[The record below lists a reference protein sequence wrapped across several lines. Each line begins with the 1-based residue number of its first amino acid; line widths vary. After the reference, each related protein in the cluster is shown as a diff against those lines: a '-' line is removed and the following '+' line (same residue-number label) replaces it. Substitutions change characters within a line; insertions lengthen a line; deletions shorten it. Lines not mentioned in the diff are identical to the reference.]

1 MSSNYRGQSSLG
13 VMYGRMQPL
22 VVQVEASDTLIL
34 DQDLLKVHCAVDGED
49 LDDLLSLYEAAAIAW
64 AEDMT
69 NRTLLAREH
78 VFVVSDFPRCAWPQ
92 EVVLPRGLCQSI
104 TSVQYTSGGELQ
116 TLADTGYQ
124 KDLKSEN
131 GARLLP
137 PINQDW
143 PSVDLGAIN
152 PVVFTYEAGW
162 PTPITVP
169 KKIHHALMFA
179 VADMLEVRG
188 VTDLQA
194 LMGIAASGKT
204 FDARMSLISKYVI
217 NKVY

>member
-1 MSSNYRGQSSLG
+1 MSNYRGQSSLG
-13 VMYGRMQPL
+13 VMYGRMKPL
-22 VVQVEASDTLIL
+22 LMQVAPSDGLVL
-34 DQDLLKVHCAVDGED
+34 DQDILKAHCAVDGED
-49 LDDLLSLYEAAAIAW
+49 LDDLLSLYESAAIAW
-64 AEDMT
+64 AEDHM
-69 NRTLLAREH
+69 NRTLMAREH

-92 EVVLPRGLCQSI
+92 EIVLPRGLCQSI
-104 TSVQYTSGGELQ
+104 TSVQYTSGGQLQ
-116 TLADTGYQ
+116 TLAITGYQ
-124 KDLKSEN
+124 QDLRSEN

-152 PVVFTYEAGW
+152 PVVFNYEAGW
-162 PTPITVP
+162 LTAQDVP
-169 KKIHHALMFA
+169 KKIQHALMFA

-188 VTDLQA
+188 ITDLQA

-204 FDARMSLISKYVI
+204 FDARAALVSKYVI